1 MLLPGPNGTSK
12 AKPTQVP
19 IMPATRNRRRRP
31 LALRTRSESAPATG
45 AMTSA
50 INAPIAR
57 IEPLI
62 PSFAAAF
69 GPRIDDIWSGTMTGT
84 TVSQLANS
92 ANHSNDTTIWSVT
105 ENRPDCGTAR
115 RAEARAPEP
124 SPMSPP
130 LPHSKDGQ
138 QHSAIPSIGENRLAR
153 RRRLGASFRTRDDG
167 GAMTMKAVVC
177 EAFGGPEVL
186 ALREVPDPPQPGPDE
201 VQVRIT
207 ARGVQYVDVL
217 MLAGK
222 YQFRPEPPFIPGN
235 EGAGEVVAV
244 GPRVA
249 AFKPG
254 DKVMCRQRLGA
265 FAERGNVKAEDCDLV
280 PAAMSLDEAA
290 VFRNVYHTAYHAL
303 LQRGRLKAGDRVL
316 IHGAAGG
323 IGLPAIQ
330 IAKLYGADV
339 IATASTDEKRAAC
352 LEEGAD
358 YAIPY
363 HDGFRDRVM
372 ELTRNRGVDIVYD
385 PVNGPTFEESLRC
398 LAWSGRILILG
409 FLGGAPAAART
420 NYLLIK
426 GIEAIGVRIGGLS
439 ETHPDIALA
448 NIKTLIGLAAEGK
461 LKPRIWRRY
470 ALENAAE
477 AVQALIDRAV
487 IGKAVL
493 TG

>member
-1 MLLPGPNGTSK
+1 M
-12 AKPTQVP
+12 
-19 IMPATRNRRRRP
+19 R
-31 LALRTRSESAPATG
+31 
-45 AMTSA
+45 
-50 INAPIAR
+50 
-57 IEPLI
+57 
-62 PSFAAAF
+62 
-69 GPRIDDIWSGTMTGT
+69 
-84 TVSQLANS
+84 
-92 ANHSNDTTIWSVT
+92 
-105 ENRPDCGTAR
+105 
-115 RAEARAPEP
+115 
-124 SPMSPP
+124 
-130 LPHSKDGQ
+130 
-138 QHSAIPSIGENRLAR
+138 
-153 RRRLGASFRTRDDG
+153 
-167 GAMTMKAVVC
+167 AVVC

-186 ALREVPDPPQPGPDE
+186 ALREVPDPPPPGRDE
-201 VQVRIT
+201 LQVRIG

-235 EGAGEVVAV
+235 EAAGEVI
-244 GPRVA
+244 A
-249 AFKPG
+249 AGSDAGGFKPG

-280 PAAMSLDEAA
+280 PAAMTLDEAA

-303 LQRGRLKAGDRVL
+303 LQRGRLKPGDRVL

-330 IAKLYGADV
+330 IAKLNGAEV
-339 IATASTDEKRAAC
+339 IATASTDEKRQVC

-363 HDGFRDRVM
+363 QHGFRDKVM
-372 ELTRNRGVDIVYD
+372 ELTRGRGVDIVYD

-409 FLGGAPAAART
+409 FLGGPPAMART

-426 GIEAIGVRIGGLS
+426 GIEAIGVRIGGLN
-439 ETHPDIALA
+439 EAHPDVAAA
-448 NIKTLIGLAAEGK
+448 NVKTLIGLAAEGR

-470 ALENAAE
+470 PLERAGE
-477 AVQALIDRAV
+477 AIQALIDRSV

-493 TG
+493 IG